1 MTLPTPVTDLLFQG
15 LGAPMVGGV
24 GHDVLFVGEPGAV
37 RTLPSEEDAR
47 LQLCSSLDE
56 ALARLRSGAPCDV
69 VVAADLPGMD
79 GVNLLARLRDEYPH
93 VARIVVAPP
102 PAISVGFRIADL
114 AHQVLPAGSAPE
126 VLRDALARTLALRGL
141 LADERLRALAGSVDG
156 LPSLPRIYGDLTAAL
171 ESPNCGAPEIAAV
184 VCRDPALAA
193 KVLQLVNSSFF
204 ALPRQVT
211 ALPDAVS
218 YLGVTTVRSLVL
230 STEAM
235 SLFRPAARAAGLD
248 VDALATRAVSTATE
262 AARLAAPEY
271 RADAFTAGLL
281 SDAGL
286 LLLAAKAPELLR
298 RDEAELGFTHGGL
311 GAYLLGLWGL
321 APGIV
326 EAVAFHH
333 QAPEG
338 LSGAAAGSLS
348 TRDAVGLAVG
358 NLSRSCP
365 T

>member
-1 MTLPTPVTDLLFQG
+1 VLL
-15 LGAPMVGGV
+15 
-24 GHDVLFVGEPGAV
+24 VGEPGTAG
-37 RTLPSEEDAR
+37 TLPSAEDGR
-47 LQLCSSLDE
+47 LQTCSSPDE

-69 VVAADLPGMD
+69 VVAAELPGME

-102 PAISVGFRIADL
+102 TAMTVGFRIADL

-126 VLRDALARTLALRGL
+126 VLQEALARTLALRDL
-141 LADERLRALAGSVDG
+141 LGDERLRALAGSVDG

-171 ESPNCGAPEIAAV
+171 ESPNCGSQEIAAV

-204 ALPRQVT
+204 GLPRQVT
-211 ALPDAVS
+211 SLPEAVS
-218 YLGVTTVRSLVL
+218 YLGVTTLRSLVL

-248 VDALATRAVSTATE
+248 VDALATRAAATATE

-271 RADAFTAGLL
+271 RSDAFTAGLL
-281 SDAGL
+281 SDVGL
-286 LLLAAKAPELLR
+286 LLLAAKAPEMLR
-298 RDEAELGFTHGGL
+298 RDEAELGFSHGGL

-321 APGIV
+321 APGVV

-333 QAPEG
+333 DAPEELPAG
-338 LSGAAAGSLS
+338 GSSGGEGHEGHLG
-348 TRDAVGLAVG
+348 TRQAVALAVV
-358 NLSRSCP
+358 SCMSAG
-365 T
+365 

>member
-1 MTLPTPVTDLLFQG
+1 
-15 LGAPMVGGV
+15 V
-24 GHDVLFVGEPGAV
+24 GHDVLLVGEPGAAGM
-37 RTLPSEEDAR
+37 LPSEEGGR
-47 LQLCSSLDE
+47 LQTCSSPDE
-56 ALARLRSGAPCDV
+56 ALARLRAGTPYDV
-69 VVAADLPGMD
+69 VVAAELPGME

-102 PAISVGFRIADL
+102 PAIAVGFRIADL
-114 AHQVLPAGSAPE
+114 AHQVLPSGAAPE
-126 VLRDALARTLALRGL
+126 VLQDALARTLALRDL

-156 LPSLPRIYGDLTAAL
+156 LPSLPHIYGDLTTAL
-171 ESPNCGAPEIAAV
+171 ESPNCGATEISAV

-204 ALPRQVT
+204 GLPRQVT
-211 ALPDAVS
+211 SLPEAVS
-218 YLGVTTVRSLVL
+218 FLGVATLRSLVL
-230 STEAM
+230 STEAL

-248 VDALATRAVSTATE
+248 VDGLAARAVATATE
-262 AARLAAPEY
+262 AARLADREF
-271 RADAFTAGLL
+271 RGDAFTAGLL
-281 SDAGL
+281 SDLGL

-333 QAPEG
+333 EVPEDAPSGDG
-338 LSGAAAGSLS
+338 LG
-348 TRDAVGLAVG
+348 TRQAVGLAVQ
-358 NLSRSCP
+358 SCMSVG
-365 T
+365 

>member
-1 MTLPTPVTDLLFQG
+1 VTLPRPSLDPLFQA
-15 LGAPMVGGV
+15 LVPPIVQSVGR
-24 GHDVLFVGEPGAV
+24 DVLFVGEPGAV
-37 RTLPSEEDAR
+37 GAVPFVEDGRVETCPSP
-47 LQLCSSLDE
+47 DE
-56 ALARLRSGAPCDV
+56 ALARLRSGEPCDV
-69 VVAADLPGMD
+69 VVAANLPGLD

-93 VARIVVAPP
+93 IARIVVAPP
-102 PAISVGFRIADL
+102 PAIAVGFRIADL

-126 VLRDALARTLALRGL
+126 VLQQALARTLALREL

-171 ESPNCGAPEIAAV
+171 ESPNCGAAEIAQV

-204 ALPRQVT
+204 GLPRQVISV
-211 ALPDAVS
+211 PEAVS
-218 YLGVTTVRSLVL
+218 YLGVATLRSLVL

-248 VDALATRAVSTATE
+248 VDALAARAVETATE
-262 AARLAAPEY
+262 AARLAGPDH
-271 RADAFTAGLL
+271 RSDAFSAGLL
-281 SDAGL
+281 SDVGL
-286 LLLAAKAPELLR
+286 LLLAIKAPELVR
-298 RDEAELGFTHGGL
+298 RDEADLGFTHGGL

-333 QAPEG
+333 ELPGDVESAEG
-338 LSGAAAGSLS
+338 DLTA
-348 TRDAVGLAVG
+348 RQAVGLAVAACMSAG
-358 NLSRSCP
+358 
-365 T
+365 

>member
-1 MTLPTPVTDLLFQG
+1 MGRD
-15 LGAPMVGGV
+15 VGR
-24 GHDVLFVGEPGAV
+24 DVLFVGEPGAV
-37 RTLPSEEDAR
+37 GTLPSGEDGR
-47 LQLCSSLDE
+47 LQTCSSPDE

-69 VVAADLPGMD
+69 VVAAELPGMD

-102 PAISVGFRIADL
+102 PAIAVGFRIADL
-114 AHQVLPAGSAPE
+114 AHQVLPAGSAPVRLWE
-126 VLRDALARTLALRGL
+126 ALARTLALRDL

-156 LPSLPRIYGDLTAAL
+156 LPSLPNIYGDLTDAL
-171 ESPNCGAPEIAAV
+171 ESPNCGATEISAV

-204 ALPRQVT
+204 GLPRQVT
-211 ALPDAVS
+211 SLPEAVS
-218 YLGVTTVRSLVL
+218 FLGVATLRSLVL

-248 VDALATRAVSTATE
+248 IDALAARAVATATE

-271 RADAFTAGLL
+271 RSHAFTAGLL
-281 SDAGL
+281 SDVGL
-286 LLLAAKAPELLR
+286 LLLAAKAPELIR

-333 QAPEG
+333 EVPDGPVAGEG
-338 LSGAAAGSLS
+338 GLG
-348 TRDAVGLAVG
+348 TRQAVGLAVESSMRAG
-358 NLSRSCP
+358 
-365 T
+365 

>member
-1 MTLPTPVTDLLFQG
+1 
-15 LGAPMVGGV
+15 MVGGV
-24 GHDVLFVGEPGAV
+24 GRDVLLVGEPASIGSF
-37 RTLPSEEDAR
+37 PSEEDGRIAV
-47 LQLCSSLDE
+47 CASPSE

-69 VVAADLPGMD
+69 VVAVELPGMD
-79 GVNLLARLRDEYPH
+79 GVDLLARLRDEYPS

-102 PAISVGFRIADL
+102 PAIAVGFRIADL
-114 AHQVLPAGSAPE
+114 AHQVLPAGSPPE
-126 VLRDALARTLALRGL
+126 ALREALARTLRLRDL
-141 LADERLRALAGSVDG
+141 LADERLRCLAGEVDG

-171 ESPNCGAPEIAAV
+171 ESPNCGAGEIAAV

-204 ALPRQVT
+204 GLPRRVT
-211 ALPDAVS
+211 SVPEAVA
-218 YLGVTTVRSLVL
+218 YLGVATLRSLVL

-248 VDALATRAVSTATE
+248 VDGLSVRAVAAATE
-262 AARLAAPEY
+262 AARLAAPEH
-271 RADAFTAGLL
+271 RSDAFTAGLL
-281 SDAGL
+281 SDVGL

-298 RDEAELGFTHGGL
+298 RDEADLGFGHGAA

-321 APGIV
+321 PPGVV

-333 QAPEG
+333 EPPG
-338 LSGAAAGSLS
+338 VAAGDDAGLAV
-348 TRDAVGLAVG
+348 RQAVGLAVISAHEPA
-358 NLSRSCP
+358 LRLP

>member
-1 MTLPTPVTDLLFQG
+1 VGRDILL
-15 LGAPMVGGV
+15 
-24 GHDVLFVGEPGAV
+24 VGEPGTV
-37 RTLPSEEDAR
+37 GTFSSEQDGNLRT
-47 LQLCSSLDE
+47 CSSPDE
-56 ALARLRSGAPCDV
+56 ALTRLRSGARCDV

-93 VARIVVAPP
+93 LARIVVAPP
-102 PAISVGFRIADL
+102 PAVAVGFRIADL
-114 AHQVLPAGSAPE
+114 AHQVLPSGSAPE
-126 VLRDALARTLALRGL
+126 EVRDAVRRTLDLREL

-171 ESPNCGAPEIAAV
+171 ESPNCGAEQIAEV

-204 ALPRQVT
+204 GLPRQVA
-211 ALPDAVS
+211 ALPQAVA
-218 YLGVTTVRSLVL
+218 YLGVTTLRSLVL

-248 VDALATRAVSTATE
+248 VDALSARAVMTATE
-262 AARLAAPEY
+262 AARLAAPDS

-281 SDAGL
+281 SDIGL
-286 LLLAAKAPELLR
+286 LVLAAKAPELLG
-298 RDEAELGFTHGGL
+298 RDEVDLGFTHGGL

-333 QAPEG
+333 ERPDDLPDDE
-338 LSGAAAGSLS
+338 AAGGLS
-348 TRDAVGLAVG
+348 TRLAVACAVD
-358 NLSRSCP
+358 LSMRP
-365 T
+365 G

>member
-1 MTLPTPVTDLLFQG
+1 MG
-15 LGAPMVGGV
+15 R
-24 GHDVLFVGEPGAV
+24 DVLFVGEPGAV
-37 RTLPSEEDAR
+37 GTLPSGKDGR
-47 LQLCSSLDE
+47 LQTCSSPDE

-69 VVAADLPGMD
+69 VVAAELPGMD

-102 PAISVGFRIADL
+102 PAIAVGFRIADL
-114 AHQVLPAGSAPE
+114 AHQVLPAGSAPHLLWE
-126 VLRDALARTLALRGL
+126 ALARTLALRDL

-156 LPSLPRIYGDLTAAL
+156 LPSLPRIYGDLTDAL
-171 ESPNCGAPEIAAV
+171 ESPNCGATEISAV

-204 ALPRQVT
+204 GLPRQVT
-211 ALPDAVS
+211 SLPEAVS
-218 YLGVTTVRSLVL
+218 FLGVATLRSLVL

-248 VDALATRAVSTATE
+248 VDALSERAVATATE
-262 AARLAAPEY
+262 AARLADPDCRTE
-271 RADAFTAGLL
+271 AFTAGLL
-281 SDAGL
+281 SDIGL

-298 RDEAELGFTHGGL
+298 RDESELGFTHGGL

-333 QAPEG
+333 ERPEELPG
-338 LSGAAAGSLS
+338 PYGGLS
-348 TRDAVGLAVG
+348 TRMAVACAVD
-358 NLSRSCP
+358 LSMRAG
-365 T
+365 

>member
-1 MTLPTPVTDLLFQG
+1 MGRDVLL
-15 LGAPMVGGV
+15 VGG
-24 GHDVLFVGEPGAV
+24 PGAV
-37 RTLPSEEDAR
+37 GSFPSVEDGNV
-47 LQLCSSLDE
+47 QTCSSPDE

-69 VVAADLPGMD
+69 VVAAELGGMD

-93 VARIVVAPP
+93 IARIVVAPP
-102 PAISVGFRIADL
+102 PAIAVGFRIADL
-114 AHQVLPAGSAPE
+114 AHQVLPSGSGPE
-126 VLRDALARTLALRGL
+126 LLREALARTLALREL
-141 LADERLRALAGSVDG
+141 LVDERLRALAGSVDG

-171 ESPNCGAPEIAAV
+171 ESPSCGAEQISEV

-204 ALPRQVT
+204 GLPRRVT
-211 ALPDAVS
+211 GLPEAVAF
-218 YLGVTTVRSLVL
+218 LGVTTLRSLVL

-248 VDALATRAVSTATE
+248 VDELSARAVTTATE
-262 AARLAAPEY
+262 AARLAAPDV
-271 RADAFTAGLL
+271 RTDAFTAGLL
-281 SDAGL
+281 SDVGI

-333 QAPEG
+333 EQPDQ
-338 LSGAAAGSLS
+338 LPDAAAGSLS
-348 TRDAVGLAVG
+348 TRSAVALAVGLGMRAG
-358 NLSRSCP
+358 
-365 T
+365 

>member
-1 MTLPTPVTDLLFQG
+1 VGRDVLL
-15 LGAPMVGGV
+15 VGGERSTV
-24 GHDVLFVGEPGAV
+24 W
-37 RTLPSEEDAR
+37 TLPSQEDGR
-47 LQLCSSLDE
+47 LETCSSPDE
-56 ALARLRSGAPCDV
+56 ALTRLRSGAPCDV
-69 VVAADLPGMD
+69 VVAAELPGMD

-102 PAISVGFRIADL
+102 PAVAVGFRIADL

-126 VLRDALARTLALRGL
+126 VLRDALSRTLALRDL

-171 ESPNCGAPEIAAV
+171 ESPNCGTAEISAV

-204 ALPRQVT
+204 GLPRQVT
-211 ALPDAVS
+211 SLPDAVS

-248 VDALATRAVSTATE
+248 VDALAARAAATATE
-262 AARLAAPEY
+262 AARLAAPEC
-271 RADAFTAGLL
+271 RGDAFTAGLL

-321 APGIV
+321 APAIV

-333 QAPEG
+333 VAPEG
-338 LSGAAAGSLS
+338 VSGAEGGLS
-348 TRDAVGLAVG
+348 TRQAVGVAVG
-358 NLSRSCP
+358 NLSRTLSD
-365 T
+365 

>member
-1 MTLPTPVTDLLFQG
+1 
-15 LGAPMVGGV
+15 MVGAV
-24 GHDVLFVGEPGAV
+24 GHDVLLVGEPGTV
-37 RTLPSEEDAR
+37 RVLQSEEDGK
-47 LQLCSSLDE
+47 LWTCSSPAE

-102 PAISVGFRIADL
+102 PAIAVGFRIADL
-114 AHQVLPAGSAPE
+114 AHQVLPSGSDPE
-126 VLRDALARTLALRGL
+126 VVREAVGRMLALREL
-141 LADERLRALAGSVDG
+141 LADERLRALAASVDG

-171 ESPNCGAPEIAAV
+171 ESPNCGATEIAEV

-204 ALPRQVT
+204 GLPRQVT
-211 ALPDAVS
+211 ALPQAVA
-218 YLGVTTVRSLVL
+218 YLGVATLRSLVL

-248 VDALATRAVSTATE
+248 VEALSARAVATATE
-262 AARLAAPEY
+262 AARLAAEEF
-271 RADAFTAGLL
+271 RGDAFTAGLL
-281 SDAGL
+281 SDVGL
-286 LLLAAKAPELLR
+286 LLLAAKAPDLLR
-298 RDEAELGFTHGGL
+298 RDEADLGFTHGGL

-333 QAPEG
+333 ERPEG
-338 LSGAAAGSLS
+338 PPGADAGAGGLP
-348 TRDAVGLAVG
+348 TRLAVALAVDVSMRAG
-358 NLSRSCP
+358 
-365 T
+365 

>member
-1 MTLPTPVTDLLFQG
+1 MGWYVGRNVLL
-15 LGAPMVGGV
+15 
-24 GHDVLFVGEPGAV
+24 VGEPETVG
-37 RTLPSEEDAR
+37 TLPSGADGSVAT
-47 LQLCSSLDE
+47 CSSPDE

-69 VVAADLPGMD
+69 VVAAELPGME

-102 PAISVGFRIADL
+102 PAIAVGFRIADL
-114 AHQVLPAGSAPE
+114 AHQVLPSGSDPGAVQE
-126 VLRDALARTLALRGL
+126 ALTRTLALREL
-141 LADERLRALAGSVDG
+141 LADERLRALAGAVDG

-171 ESPNCGAPEIAAV
+171 ESPHCGAAEIAEV

-193 KVLQLVNSSFF
+193 KILQLVNSSFF
-204 ALPRQVT
+204 GLPRQVT
-211 ALPDAVS
+211 SLPQAVA
-218 YLGVTTVRSLVL
+218 YLGVTTLRSLVL

-248 VDALATRAVSTATE
+248 VDALAERAVATATE
-262 AARLAAPEY
+262 AARLAVPDC
-271 RADAFTAGLL
+271 RSDAFTAGLL
-281 SDAGL
+281 TDIGL

-298 RDEAELGFTHGGL
+298 AEEADLGFSHGGL

-333 QAPEG
+333 EPPGVPAESP
-338 LSGAAAGSLS
+338 AATLT
-348 TRDAVGLAVG
+348 TRPAVGLAVQ
-358 NLSRSCP
+358 SAMRAA
-365 T
+365 